1 MTFRTDP
8 ARTVLLTA
16 GLLALTACGTT
27 VAPGAGPAAA
37 SAAPSAAPG
46 IDYAARAAAAVERHD
61 KLFSEVAA
69 RCAGKAE
76 TIPTET
82 STPADAPTDPAARK
96 YVENHGYK
104 TQARLSPAAQ
114 CRGDAHAARI
124 KAALGGSDG
133 KGTPRTTEELRVLL
147 TGLGYRVESGDVY
160 GSGPQNPTFVLSVP
174 ESGPC
179 VTGYLGTPVNI
190 EVHGV
195 YLEGGCHEPRGGH

>member
-1 MTFRTDP
+1 M
-8 ARTVLLTA
+8 
-16 GLLALTACGTT
+16 
-27 VAPGAGPAAA
+27 
-37 SAAPSAAPG
+37 
-46 IDYAARAAAAVERHD
+46 ERHD
-61 KLFSEVAA
+61 KLFPEVAA

-76 TIPTET
+76 TLPTAA
-82 STPADAPTDPAARK
+82 STPAELPTDPAARK

-104 TQARLSPAAQ
+104 TQAPLTPAAR

-124 KAALGGSDG
+124 EAGLGGSDG
-133 KGTPRTTEELRVLL
+133 KGTPRTTEELRVRL

-160 GSGPQNPTFVLSVP
+160 GSGPENLTFVLSVP

-179 VTGYLGTPVNI
+179 VTGYLGPPVKI